1 MQTNTVSS
9 DSLFFFQVY
18 FFNTTF
24 IYLFLVVCVSV
35 ALHGLSLFA
44 ASGCY
49 SSLWWAGPSLVA
61 SLNLEHRI

>member
-1 MQTNTVSS
+1 VQKNTVSS
-9 DSLFFFQVY
+9 DSLFLR

-24 IYLFLVVCVSV
+24 IYLFLVVWVSV
-35 ALHGLSLFA
+35 ALHGLSLVV

-61 SLNLEHRI
+61 SLNLEHRV